1 MVAAARRHQDI
12 LRILIADG
20 DADTRAL
27 YRDCL
32 RALADDVIDA
42 ADGRMALV
50 SALSHRPSLVITD
63 TRLPGFDGYDL
74 CDVLRRDV
82 VTRTVPIL
90 FVTSESTPSEVARA
104 REAGADAVLIKPV
117 TPETLLHEVV
127 RLLKQP
133 REPRPSQGP
142 PTGHAARGVT
152 ASQAHL
158 RLMTASPPIPP
169 RVLTC
174 PSCDR
179 PLTYQHSYLGGV
191 SAKNPEQWDW
201 YSCRGKCGTFEYRV
215 RTHKL
220 RKVS

>member
-20 DADTRAL
+20 DADTRAR

-42 ADGRMALV
+42 ADGRTALV

-90 FVTSESTPSEVARA
+90 VVTSESTPSEVARA
-104 REAGADAVLIKPV
+104 RDAGADAVLIKPV
-117 TPETLLHEVV
+117 TPDTLLNEVE
-127 RLLKQP
+127 RLLKRP
-133 REPRPSQGP
+133 REPLPSQGP
-142 PTGHAARGVT
+142 PTGHAARRVT
-152 ASQAHL
+152 ASKAHL
-158 RLMTASPPIPP
+158 RLMTASPPIRP
-169 RVLTC
+169 RALLC

-191 SAKNPEQWDW
+191 SVKNPEQWD
-201 YSCRGKCGTFEYRV
+201 SFTCREECGTFEYRV
-215 RTHKL
+215 RTKQL
-220 RKVS
+220 RRVP